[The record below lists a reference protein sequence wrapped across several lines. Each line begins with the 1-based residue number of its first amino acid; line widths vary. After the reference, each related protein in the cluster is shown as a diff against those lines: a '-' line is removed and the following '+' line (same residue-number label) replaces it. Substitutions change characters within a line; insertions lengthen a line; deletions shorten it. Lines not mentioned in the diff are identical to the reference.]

1 MSKKHHSRKHK
12 KNDRILKIIAVIL
25 AIVIVICGILY
36 AISLWENHT
45 GSYGKP
51 AATDAASQNIE
62 FNGRKYALN
71 EDVETV
77 LVMGLDKF
85 EHFDEDSYSNN
96 MQADFLMLL
105 VIDNVKEECTALHI
119 NRDTVAQM
127 SVLGVAGDRID
138 TVSQQLA
145 LAYTYGN
152 GKEISCRNTA
162 EAVSGMLLDVEI
174 DHYVSV
180 TMNSVVKYNELVGGV
195 EVRVLDDFS
204 GIDDTLIL
212 GKEVILKGEHA
223 LNYVRS
229 RYGLDD
235 STNNRRMER
244 QRQYIEA
251 LYKKTVECIEADDDF
266 IVESASKISEDLV
279 SDCNANRLQSIAEK
293 IAEYKFAGIRCIKG
307 ETVMS
312 GGYLEFHPEAES
324 IKETVVELF
333 YIQKTE

>member
-12 KNDRILKIIAVIL
+12 NNDRILKIIAVIL
-25 AIVIVICGILY
+25 AIIIVVCGILY
-36 AISLWENHT
+36 AISLWENHI
-45 GSYGKP
+45 GNFDEHEI
-51 AATDAASQNIE
+51 TDVASQNID

-71 EDVETV
+71 EDIETV

-85 EHFDEDSYSNN
+85 ERSDEDSYSND
-96 MQADFLMLL
+96 MQADFIMLL
-105 VIDNVKEECTALHI
+105 VIDNAKEECTALHI

-162 EAVSGMLLDVEI
+162 EAVSGLLLGIDI
-174 DHYVSV
+174 DHYISV
-180 TMNSVVKYNELVGGV
+180 TMNSVAEYNDLVGGV
-195 EVRVLDDFS
+195 KVKVLDDFS
-204 GIDDTLIL
+204 GIDDTLVA

-251 LYKKTVECIEADDDF
+251 LYKKTVEHIEADDEF
-266 IVESASKISEDLV
+266 IVDSASKLSKNLI
-279 SDCNANRLQSIAEK
+279 SDCSANKLQSIAEK
-293 IAEYKFAGIRCIKG
+293 IAYYKFAGIRYIEG

-312 GGYLEFHPEAES
+312 DDYLEFHPEAES
-324 IKETVVELF
+324 LKEAVVELF